1 MQMIGNSRPAS
12 AAEHHI
18 SHCIEMAPEGLGVHS
33 DALHGEKVGVGT
45 LMTVREY
52 KRLAQLPEEV
62 WGDYPGLNPE
72 EVHAV
77 FGESLSSQIFAE
89 NENDSAAG
97 ITGAQIRAAWDVIC
111 QEIGKMPSA
120 EVLEE
125 RYARVGAK
133 STLEDIEVPDELQQ
147 KLLDVS
153 PMVRN
158 RLTLMRLRRCLTN
171 T

>member
-1 MQMIGNSRPAS
+1 
-12 AAEHHI
+12 
-18 SHCIEMAPEGLGVHS
+18 
-33 DALHGEKVGVGT
+33 
-45 LMTVREY
+45 MT
-52 KRLAQLPEEV
+52 
-62 WGDYPGLNPE
+62 
-72 EVHAV
+72 
-77 FGESLSSQIFAE
+77 
-89 NENDSAAG
+89 
-97 ITGAQIRAAWDVIC
+97 
-111 QEIGKMPSA
+111 SA